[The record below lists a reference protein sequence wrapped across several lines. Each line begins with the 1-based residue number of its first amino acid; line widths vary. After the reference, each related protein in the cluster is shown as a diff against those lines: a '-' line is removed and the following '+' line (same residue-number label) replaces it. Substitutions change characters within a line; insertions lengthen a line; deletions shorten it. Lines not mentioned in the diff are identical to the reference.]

1 MKSNISSNTIIR
13 QAGNAISREINGE
26 VVLLTPEDSKVHVL
40 DEVGSRIWS
49 LISGEADVGAIASAI
64 ASEYEVTAETAQED
78 IIEFAGK
85 LMELGVIKVD

>member
-1 MKSNISSNTIIR
+1 MKSDISRETIIS

-26 VVLLTPEDSKVHVL
+26 VVLLTPEDSRVHVL

-49 LISGEADVGAIASAI
+49 LFSGEADVGAIASAI
-64 ASEYEVTAETAQED
+64 ASEYEVTAETAEAD

-85 LMELGVIKVD
+85 LRDLGVIKVA